1 MALNLN
7 DSVVALSHAKAL
19 LAQPKLSGA
28 HKFLGRLYM
37 SEALL
42 NLDNISEAVSFTML
56 SKTEFICYCFKLL
69 SYYLDLRFSR
79 VHATL

>member
-1 MALNLN
+1 MY

-19 LAQPKLSGA
+19 LTQPKLSGA

-42 NLDNISEAVSFTML
+42 NLDNISEAVRL
-56 SKTEFICYCFKLL
+56 EFCVVCHSGCLPINSL
-69 SYYLDLRFSR
+69 SYYL
-79 VHATL
+79 